1 MSARQSRPE
10 DTGAGRSQGG
20 RGTVLRLR
28 TLLTLPFVGL
38 VLLPS
43 LLIGGVALFTGV
55 RAADHLSRQLVTDI
69 SQRVER
75 IAVHQLQEASLLL
88 ASAFPSLRRPDSKLI
103 EAQTD
108 IEALAD
114 RIFATLVASRSASYV
129 YFARADGA
137 FIGVDRS
144 NPPEDAPA
152 IQRVQ
157 RDPARPRA
165 VYALDPTGQRLRQIE
180 TETRLFRAPDWPWFT
195 AALDRGRLTWTPVYR
210 SFASGQMVTT
220 ASLPVRDGQGHLLG
234 IAAAD
239 IVLAELSDFMRGLR
253 VSENGVAF
261 IVDGAGRLVAQ
272 SVPGHATGG
281 ASGVVQAEAGST
293 DQPLAKDSAV
303 PLISQAAQWWL
314 AQPPH
319 KFFEAGPLIAKLA
332 SGGESIDLA
341 ARRIVD
347 VPGLD
352 WHVLVAI
359 PRDDFFS
366 PVVRQAMVLF
376 AVICVALVVTLLLG
390 LWVLRRVTRD
400 VGQLVD
406 LATSTD
412 ATTKTLPPTRLS
424 LAELVML
431 ERAFRDVFGR
441 WREAWTESQT
451 QRAELARLN
460 ESLEARV
467 EERTQSLRA
476 TTEELQAEV
485 ARRSLYEEELLRSAE
500 AARAAAEEKAR
511 FAAYLS
517 HEIRTPLQTLVG
529 SAEALRARVVAVA
542 EQGIHGAQEAQ
553 GAIGKSGGG
562 PEDAPVVPLAELEER
577 LCTIEAAC
585 RSLISLADTVLMQA
599 RLEGASRGGEVP
611 VVKTPVDVVALV
623 TDARRVAVAAAPK
636 QAVPVVLDVA
646 DDAPR
651 TIASDG
657 AILRQILVNLLSNAI
672 KFTSVGRIALRL
684 SRVVRGQMR
693 CLAFA
698 VEDTGVGIPEDAK
711 ERLFELFASSGSV
724 RGAPGHGVGL
734 FLSRQLAQAL
744 GGSLEIESEAGTGTT
759 ARLII
764 PLGDVDE
771 EPALQPLPKRPSVA
785 RHVLVVDDHPV
796 NREIVAVGLRGR
808 GYSVDAAASGQAA
821 LQAAER
827 EHYDV
832 VLMDLNLPDMSGFD
846 AARGII
852 EAAKGRGAQPP
863 ALLALTASTLDRDRE
878 AAREAGMQGFVTKP
892 ATSDMIAAAIEAA
905 CEGEVAASPPAA
917 ASELAILDERI
928 LDGLVRA
935 AQADSSVVERLLR
948 LAREELPK
956 DVARWQQA
964 VSAGRSDLAKNAAH
978 RIAGAAALLGAHRLA
993 DVSRALMEGR
1003 LGMTQ
1008 ARLDQELG
1016 LLLDALARFEGQYR
1030 AI

>member
-1 MSARQSRPE
+1 MGPAQDR
-10 DTGAGRSQGG
+10 GAPGA
-20 RGTVLRLR
+20 VLRLR

-43 LLIGGVALFTGV
+43 LLIGGVALYTGV
-55 RAADHLSRQLVTDI
+55 QAADHLSRQLVTDI

-75 IAVHQLQEASLLL
+75 IAVYQLQEASLLL
-88 ASAFPSLRRPDSKLI
+88 SSAFPSLRRPDSKLI
-103 EAQTD
+103 EAQSD

-114 RIFATLVASRSASYV
+114 RIFATLVASRSASYI
-129 YFARADGA
+129 YFARGDGA
-137 FIGVDRS
+137 FVGVDRS
-144 NPPEDAPA
+144 NPPADAPA

-157 RDPARPRA
+157 RDPARPRT
-165 VYALDPTGQRLRQIE
+165 VYALDPTGQRLRRIE
-180 TETRLFRAPDWPWFT
+180 IETRLFRAPERPWFT

-253 VSENGVAF
+253 VSANGVAF

-272 SVPGHATGG
+272 SVPGD
-281 ASGVVQAEAGST
+281 ASGVVQAQAGSS
-293 DQPLAKDSAV
+293 DQPMATDSAV
-303 PLISQAAQWWL
+303 PLIRQAAQWWL
-314 AQPPH
+314 TQRPH
-319 KFFEAGPLIAKLA
+319 KFFETGPLIAKVDA
-332 SGGESIDLA
+332 GGESIDVA

-366 PVVRQAMVLF
+366 PIVRQATVLF
-376 AVICVALVVTLLLG
+376 AIICVALVVTLLLG

-412 ATTKTLPPTRLS
+412 ATTRTLPPSRLS
-424 LAELVML
+424 LAELVTL

-441 WREAWTESQT
+441 WRDAWTESQAR
-451 QRAELARLN
+451 RAELAQLN
-460 ESLEARV
+460 ASLETRV
-467 EERTQSLRA
+467 VERTQSLLA

-485 ARRSLYEEELLRSAE
+485 ARRSLYEEELLRSTE

-517 HEIRTPLQTLVG
+517 HEIRTPLQTLVS
-529 SAEALRARVVAVA
+529 SAEALRARALTATA
-542 EQGIHGAQEAQ
+542 EGTRGTLPGTPDAAGEPVGAM
-553 GAIGKSGGG
+553 GSR
-562 PEDAPVVPLAELEER
+562 VVPLTDLEDR
-577 LCTIEAAC
+577 LGTIEAAC
-585 RSLISLADTVLMQA
+585 RSLISLADGVLMQA
-599 RLEGASRGGEVP
+599 RLEGASGGGDVP
-611 VVKTPVDVVALV
+611 VVKAPVDVVALV
-623 TDARRVAVAAAPK
+623 TDARRVAVAAAPT

-657 AILRQILVNLLSNAI
+657 AILRQILVNLLSNAL
-672 KFTSVGRIALRL
+672 KFTSAGRITLRV
-684 SRVVRGQMR
+684 SRVARGPMR

-734 FLSRQLAQAL
+734 FLSRQLVRVL
-744 GGSLEIESEAGTGTT
+744 GGNLEIESQAGTGTK
-759 ARLII
+759 ARLVI
-764 PLGDVDE
+764 PLGEVE
-771 EPALQPLPKRPSVA
+771 VEPLPQPAPTARPSVA
-785 RHVLVVDDHPV
+785 RRVLVVDDHPV
-796 NREIVAVGLRGR
+796 NREIIAVGLRGR
-808 GYSVDAAASGQAA
+808 GHAVDVAASGQAA
-821 LQAAER
+821 LHAAESAP
-827 EHYDV
+827 YDV

-852 EAAKGRGAQPP
+852 ETARQRGAEPP

-878 AAREAGMQGFVTKP
+878 AAREAGMQGFVSKP
-892 ATSDMIAAAIEAA
+892 ATSETIARAVEAV
-905 CEGEVAASPPAA
+905 CPDEVSASPPAA
-917 ASELAILDERI
+917 ASELAVLDERI
-928 LDGLVRA
+928 LDGLARA
-935 AQADSSVVERLLR
+935 AQTDPSVIERLLR

-956 DVARWQQA
+956 DVERWQQA
-964 VSAGRSDLAKNAAH
+964 VSTGQSDLAKNAAH
-978 RIAGAAALLGAHRLA
+978 RISGAAALLGAQRLA
-993 DVSRALMEGR
+993 DVSRAFMEGR
-1003 LGMTQ
+1003 LDAAE
-1008 ARLDQELG
+1008 ARLGEELD
-1016 LLLDALARFEGQYR
+1016 LLLDALARFEGQHR

>member
-1 MSARQSRPE
+1 MSARQSRPG
-10 DTGAGRSQGG
+10 DSRAGRSRGG

-28 TLLTLPFVGL
+28 TLLTVPFVGL
-38 VLLPS
+38 VLVPS
-43 LLIGGVALFTGV
+43 LLIGGVALYTGV
-55 RAADHLSRQLVTDI
+55 QAADHLSRQLVTDI

-75 IAVHQLQEASLLL
+75 IAVYQLQEASLLL

-114 RIFATLVASRSASYV
+114 RIFATLVASRSASYI

-137 FIGVDRS
+137 FVGVDRS
-144 NPPEDAPA
+144 NPPADAPA

-180 TETRLFRAPDWPWFT
+180 TETRLFRAPERPWFT

-239 IVLAELSDFMRGLR
+239 IVLVELSDFMRGLR

-272 SVPGHATGG
+272 SVPGDAAGG

-293 DQPLAKDSAV
+293 DQPMAKDSAE

-314 AQPPH
+314 SQRPH
-319 KFFEAGPLIAKLA
+319 KFFEAGPLIAKVDA
-332 SGGESIDLA
+332 GGESIDIA

-366 PVVRQAMVLF
+366 PIVRQATVLF
-376 AVICVALVVTLLLG
+376 AIICVALVVTLLLG

-406 LATSTD
+406 LAAATD
-412 ATTKTLPPTRLS
+412 ATTRTLPSSRLS

-441 WREAWTESQT
+441 WRDAWTESQT
-451 QRAELARLN
+451 QRAELAQLN
-460 ESLEARV
+460 ASLETRV
-467 EERTQSLRA
+467 VERTRSLMA

-485 ARRSLYEEELLRSAE
+485 ARRSLYEEELLRSTE

-517 HEIRTPLQTLVG
+517 HEIRTPLQTLVS
-529 SAEALRARVVAVA
+529 SAEALRARAVA
-542 EQGIHGAQEAQ
+542 AAAEGTQDAAVEPDGAQ
-553 GAIGKSGGG
+553 GA
-562 PEDAPVVPLAELEER
+562 PAVPLTDLEER
-577 LCTIEAAC
+577 LGTIEAAC
-585 RSLISLADTVLMQA
+585 RSLISLADGVLMQA
-599 RLEGASRGGEVP
+599 RLEGASGSGDVQ
-611 VVKTPVDVVALV
+611 VVKAPVDVAALV
-623 TDARRVAVAAAPK
+623 TDARRVAVAAAPT

-646 DDAPR
+646 DDTPR

-672 KFTSVGRIALRL
+672 KFTSVGRITLRV
-684 SRVVRGQMR
+684 SRMARGPMR

-698 VEDTGVGIPEDAK
+698 VEDTGEGISEDAK
-711 ERLFELFASSGSV
+711 ERLFELFASSGNV
-724 RGAPGHGVGL
+724 RGMPGHGVGL
-734 FLSRQLAQAL
+734 FLSRQLARVL
-744 GGSLEIESEAGTGTT
+744 GGNLEIESQAGTGTT
-759 ARLII
+759 ARLIV
-764 PLGDVDE
+764 PLGEVE
-771 EPALQPLPKRPSVA
+771 VEPPPQPALPARPSVA
-785 RHVLVVDDHPV
+785 RRVLVVDDHPV
-796 NREIVAVGLRGR
+796 NREIVAIGLRGR
-808 GYSVDAAASGQAA
+808 GHTVDVAPSGQAA
-821 LQAAER
+821 IHAAETAR
-827 EHYDV
+827 YDV

-852 EAAKGRGAQPP
+852 DTARGRGVQPP

-878 AAREAGMQGFVTKP
+878 AAREAGTKGFVNKP
-892 ATSDMIAAAIEAA
+892 ATSETIAAAIEAVCPDEA
-905 CEGEVAASPPAA
+905 LAPPPAA
-917 ASELAILDERI
+917 ASERAVLDERI
-928 LDGLVRA
+928 LDGLARA
-935 AQADSSVVERLLR
+935 ARTDPSVIERLLR

-964 VSAGRSDLAKNAAH
+964 VSTGQSDLAKNAAH
-978 RIAGAAALLGAHRLA
+978 RISGAAALLGAQRLA
-993 DVSRALMEGR
+993 DVSRAFMEGR
-1003 LGMTQ
+1003 ADAAQ

>member
-1 MSARQSRPE
+1 M
-10 DTGAGRSQGG
+10 
-20 RGTVLRLR
+20 LRLR

-43 LLIGGVALFTGV
+43 LLIGGVALYTGV
-55 RAADHLSRQLVTDI
+55 QAADHLSRQLVTDI

-75 IAVHQLQEASLLL
+75 IAVYQLQEASLLL
-88 ASAFPSLRRPDSKLI
+88 SSAFPSLRRPDSKLI

-114 RIFATLVASRSASYV
+114 RIFATLVASRSASYI
-129 YFARADGA
+129 YFARGDGA
-137 FIGVDRS
+137 FVGVDRS
-144 NPPEDAPA
+144 NPPADAPA
-152 IQRVQ
+152 FQRVQ
-157 RDPARPRA
+157 RDPARPRT
-165 VYALDPTGQRLRQIE
+165 VYALDAMGQRLRQIE
-180 TETRLFRAPDWPWFT
+180 TETRLFRAPERPWFT

-272 SVPGHATGG
+272 SVPGD
-281 ASGVVQAEAGST
+281 ASGVVQAEAGGS
-293 DQPLAKDSAV
+293 DQPMAKDSAV
-303 PLISQAAQWWL
+303 PLISKAAQWWL
-314 AQPPH
+314 TQRPH
-319 KFFEAGPLIAKLA
+319 KFFESGPLIAKVEA
-332 SGGESIDLA
+332 GGESIDIA

-366 PVVRQAMVLF
+366 PIVRQATVLF
-376 AVICVALVVTLLLG
+376 AIICVALVVTLLLG

-406 LATSTD
+406 LAAATD
-412 ATTKTLPPTRLS
+412 ATTRTLPPSRLS

-441 WREAWTESQT
+441 WRDAWTESQT
-451 QRAELARLN
+451 QRAELAQLN
-460 ESLEARV
+460 ESLETRV
-467 EERTQSLRA
+467 VERTQSLMA

-485 ARRSLYEEELLRSAE
+485 ARRSLYEEELLRSTE

-517 HEIRTPLQTLVG
+517 HEIRTPLQTLVS
-529 SAEALRARVVAVA
+529 SAEALRARADAAAAQGSQAAAV
-542 EQGIHGAQEAQ
+542 ELVGAQ
-553 GAIGKSGGG
+553 GA
-562 PEDAPVVPLAELEER
+562 PAVPLADLEER
-577 LCTIEAAC
+577 LDTIEAAC
-585 RSLISLADTVLMQA
+585 RSLISLADGVLMQA
-599 RLEGASRGGEVP
+599 RLEGASGSGDVK
-611 VVKTPVDVVALV
+611 VVNAPVDVAALV
-623 TDARRVAVAAAPK
+623 TDARRVAVAAAPT

-672 KFTSVGRIALRL
+672 KFTSVGRITLRV
-684 SRVVRGQMR
+684 SRVSRGPMR

-698 VEDTGVGIPEDAK
+698 VEDTGVGIPEDAQVH
-711 ERLFELFASSGSV
+711 LFELFSSSGSF

-734 FLSRQLAQAL
+734 FLSRQLARVL
-744 GGSLEIESEAGTGTT
+744 GGNLEIESQAGTGTT
-759 ARLII
+759 ARLVI
-764 PLGDVDE
+764 PLGEVE
-771 EPALQPLPKRPSVA
+771 VEPPPQPALAARPPVA
-785 RHVLVVDDHPV
+785 RRVLVVDDHPV

-808 GYSVDAAASGQAA
+808 GHTVDVAASGQAA
-821 LQAAER
+821 IHAAEAAR
-827 EHYDV
+827 YDV

-852 EAAKGRGAQPP
+852 DAAKGRGAPPP

-878 AAREAGMQGFVTKP
+878 AAREAGMQGFVSKP
-892 ATSDMIAAAIEAA
+892 ATSDTIAAAIDAV
-905 CEGEVAASPPAA
+905 CPDEVLASPLAA
-917 ASELAILDERI
+917 ASELAVLDERI
-928 LDGLVRA
+928 LDGLARA
-935 AQADSSVVERLLR
+935 AQTDPSVIERLLR

-964 VSAGRSDLAKNAAH
+964 VSTGQSDLAKNAAH
-978 RIAGAAALLGAHRLA
+978 RISGAAALLGAQRLA
-993 DVSRALMEGR
+993 DVSRAFMEGSVDAA
-1003 LGMTQ
+1003 Q
-1008 ARLDQELG
+1008 ARLDEELS
-1016 LLLDALARFEGQYR
+1016 LLLDALARFGEQHR